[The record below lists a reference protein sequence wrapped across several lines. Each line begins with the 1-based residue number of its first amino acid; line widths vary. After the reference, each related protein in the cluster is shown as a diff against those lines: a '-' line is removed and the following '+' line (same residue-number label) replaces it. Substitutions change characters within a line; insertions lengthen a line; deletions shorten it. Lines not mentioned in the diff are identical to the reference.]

1 MCANILVERVA
12 VSINRVLRSGT
23 WMPNRS
29 GFRNYTPVFAREAPL
44 NFEAE
49 FTCPERKST
58 ASATRLPARN
68 SSLSGKLITAC
79 CVYLET
85 NRLLIKLPST
95 RLKFTSIPADPRSC
109 HRTPYPRGAAVIF
122 LACCERQRNVLK
134 SLYPS
139 GSAKE
144 RVCRVVRLVND
155 PESTERLL
163 SIFYGKE
170 KH

>member
-44 NFEAE
+44 NFVAE

-109 HRTPYPRGAAVIF
+109 HRTCHTPGAPLLFSWPVASDNAMCSNRFILPGPPKSASAASFGSSMTRNPPRG
-122 LACCERQRNVLK
+122 
-134 SLYPS
+134 S
-139 GSAKE
+139 
-144 RVCRVVRLVND
+144 
-155 PESTERLL
+155 
-163 SIFYGKE
+163 
-170 KH
+170 